1 MLETLTHADFAPHV
15 NTKFRMRLPSD
26 AALEI
31 ELIQAEEHPSGPHQ
45 ERFTL
50 SFLAPLEAP
59 IQQGIYQI
67 EHEQLGTG
75 GLFLVPVSRDE
86 SGLSYEAVFNRRRK
100 VEK

>member
-1 MLETLTHADFAPHV
+1 MLDTLAHADFAPHV
-15 NTKFRMRLPSD
+15 NTKFIMRLPSV
-26 AALEI
+26 ALEI
-31 ELIQAEEHPSGPHQ
+31 ELIQAEEFATAPHQ

-59 IQQGIYQI
+59 VQQGIYQL

-75 GLFLVPVSRDE
+75 TLFLVPISRDE
-86 SGLSYEAVFNRRRK
+86 NGLCLEAVFNRQRK

>member
-1 MLETLTHADFAPHV
+1 MLETLTHADFAQHV

-26 AALEI
+26 TALEI
-31 ELIQAEEHPSGPHQ
+31 ELIQAEEYTSAPHQ

-59 IQQGIYQI
+59 AQQGIYQI

-75 GLFLVPVSRDE
+75 GLFLVPTSRDE
-86 SGLSYEAVFNRRRK
+86 SGLCYEAVFNRRRK